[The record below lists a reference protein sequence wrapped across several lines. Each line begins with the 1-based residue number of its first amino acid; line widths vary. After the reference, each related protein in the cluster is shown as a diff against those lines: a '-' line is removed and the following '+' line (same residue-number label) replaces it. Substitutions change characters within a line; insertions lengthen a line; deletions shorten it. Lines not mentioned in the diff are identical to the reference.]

1 MTAAQKLHGAL
12 LDRIEALEGKANDH
26 DDRLVKVENK
36 TKSHDGLH
44 KQGKYKIKPITL
56 VHIFVARSDID
67 EILDRLGKLENSN
80 NMASALADANLG
92 DNSVELIL
100 KAIEDMQT
108 KINAETDK
116 KLTNYVKKPD
126 FSDLESLVQSSN
138 RRLHHQEQV
147 AKELQAVQENNYE
160 MIDGN
165 KKRIARLQS
174 DLDALKGKGSAL
186 TMVEDKPEPIVISG
200 DGASAE
206 MVEKLQ
212 KMI

>member
-1 MTAAQKLHGAL
+1 MSSKSDKISVAADEPQPTTAEAPTTIMSRDRETPQAYPPQVIKEVVREVGTPGLGDEDLANAISPLQKQMTAAQKLHGAL

-44 KQGKYKIKPITL
+44 KQGKYKIKLITL
-56 VHIFVARSDID
+56 VFIFVARSDID

-92 DNSVELIL
+92 DNSVDLIL
-100 KAIEDMQT
+100 KAIEDMQN

-116 KLTNYVKKPD
+116 KLSNYVKKPD

-138 RRLHHQEQV
+138 RRLHHQE
-147 AKELQAVQENNYE
+147 
-160 MIDGN
+160 
-165 KKRIARLQS
+165 
-174 DLDALKGKGSAL
+174 
-186 TMVEDKPEPIVISG
+186 
-200 DGASAE
+200 
-206 MVEKLQ
+206 
-212 KMI
+212 